1 MMTSGK
7 RRKIM
12 SRISRFSLVT
22 AIAVLALLTASTGF
36 AATPAAKTTLEQL
49 LGRHIYFDKG
59 LSNPIGQAC
68 ASCHLPRTGYAD
80 PDRDLPVSEGAVTG
94 RFGGRNAPSAAYAAF
109 SPVFALDPVSGLYR
123 GGQFWD
129 GRAPTLEEQAKGPF
143 LNPVEMNNTKEGVVQ
158 GVRNSPYA
166 WLFRQVY
173 GVDSLNNVD
182 SAYNL
187 IAKAIAAFERSS
199 QVNRFTSKYD
209 YYLKGK
215 VKLSAE
221 EKRGLDLFNG
231 KGNCSACHPSVS
243 ADGKSPPLFTDF
255 TYDNLG
261 VPANMEYPYYLM
273 NPSPYPDNG
282 LGGIVSD
289 PDQNGKF
296 KVMTLRN
303 IALTAPYSHNGYFK
317 TLKEI
322 VHFYNTRDVPGLW
335 PAPDV
340 AENVN
345 STELGNLGLSA
356 VEEDDIVAFLKTL
369 SDGYLCR

>member
-1 MMTSGK
+1 MF
-7 RRKIM
+7 
-12 SRISRFSLVT
+12 RISIFSLKT
-22 AIAVLALLTASTGF
+22 AIAAISLLTATSGF
-36 AATPAAKTTLEQL
+36 AAAKSAAPTQEQL
-49 LGRHIYFDKG
+49 LGRLLYFDKS

-68 ASCHLPRTGYAD
+68 ASCHLPKAGYAD
-80 PDRDLPVSEGAVTG
+80 PDQDLPVSEGAVTG
-94 RFGGRNAPSAAYAAF
+94 RFGGRNAPSSAYAAF
-109 SPVFALDPVSGLYR
+109 SPVFVMDPVSGLYT

-143 LNPVEMNNTKEGVVQ
+143 LNPVEMNNSKEGVVQ

-166 WLFRQVY
+166 RLFKQVY
-173 GVDSLNNVD
+173 GDDSLDNVD

-187 IAKAIAAFERSS
+187 IAKAIASFERSP

-215 VKLSAE
+215 VAFTAQ
-221 EKRGLDLFNG
+221 EKKGLDLFNG

-243 ADGKSPPLFTDF
+243 ADGKTPPLFTDF
-255 TYDNLG
+255 NYDNLG
-261 VPANMEYPYYLM
+261 VPRNMEFPYYLM
-273 NPSPYPDNG
+273 SPTPYPDMG
-282 LGGIVSD
+282 LGAIVND
-289 PDQNGKF
+289 PAQNGKF

-317 TLKEI
+317 TLGEI
-322 VHFYNTRDVPGLW
+322 VHFYNTRDIPGMW

-345 STELGNLGLSA
+345 MSELGNLGLSA
-356 VEEDDIVAFLKTL
+356 VEEEDIVAFLRTL
-369 SDGYLCR
+369 TDGYLCR